1 MIKLG
6 IDFDNTLIIYDALFK
21 KAALEKNLIPLN
33 FPECKNSIRD
43 YLRERD
49 QEKLFTTLQGEIY
62 GSRIFEASPAKG
74 MYETL
79 KKANNDGIELFIIS
93 HKTKTPYQGPK
104 YNLHDAASNWLEKNL
119 FFEKTGINIPRENVF
134 FEVTKEKKIKRIESL
149 GCTHFIDDL
158 PEILDMVN
166 SKIKKILYNPKL
178 NYLKKNDYINMTNW
192 FEFSKIID

>member
-43 YLRERD
+43 YLKERA

-62 GSRIFEASPAKG
+62 GSRIFEASQAKG

-79 KKANNDGIELFIIS
+79 KKANNNDIELFIIS

-104 YNLHDAASNWLEKNL
+104 YNLHDASYIFTILLNELM
-119 FFEKTGINIPRENVF
+119 GIR
-134 FEVTKEKKIKRIESL
+134 KSL
-149 GCTHFIDDL
+149 LKDSSSLVIFIISTL
-158 PEILDMVN
+158 
-166 SKIKKILYNPKL
+166 LYISIFKL
-178 NYLKKNDYINMTNW
+178 
-192 FEFSKIID
+192 

>member
-43 YLRERD
+43 YLRERG
-49 QEKLFTTLQGEIY
+49 QEKLFTILQGEIY

-79 KKANNDGIELFIIS
+79 KKQII
-93 HKTKTPYQGPK
+93 
-104 YNLHDAASNWLEKNL
+104 
-119 FFEKTGINIPRENVF
+119 
-134 FEVTKEKKIKRIESL
+134 
-149 GCTHFIDDL
+149 
-158 PEILDMVN
+158 MVW
-166 SKIKKILYNPKL
+166 
-178 NYLKKNDYINMTNW
+178 NYLLLVIKQRHHMRDQN
-192 FEFSKIID
+192 IIYMMQRQIG